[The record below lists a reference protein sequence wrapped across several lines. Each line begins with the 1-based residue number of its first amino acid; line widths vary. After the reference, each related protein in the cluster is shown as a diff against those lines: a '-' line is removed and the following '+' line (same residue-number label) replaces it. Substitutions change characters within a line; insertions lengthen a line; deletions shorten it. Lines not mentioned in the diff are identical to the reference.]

1 MENDMTVG
9 KPAQI
14 ILSFTLPIFVG
25 NIFQQ
30 LYSMVDTV
38 IVGKFVGNTALA
50 AVGSCGTL
58 TFLIIGFL
66 MGLTAG
72 FTVITAQHFGAGNMK
87 AMRQS
92 VASAAILSA
101 VISVILTVLSMAMME
116 NILHW
121 MNTPDDIFDDAYRY
135 IMIICAGILVQAL
148 YNLFACIL
156 RALGNSKVPLYFLL
170 FSASMNI
177 ILDLVSII
185 VLKMGVAGAAYATVI
200 SQGVSAV
207 LCFIYM
213 VKKVPILHLTRED
226 FHVEGRLI
234 KNQLAVGLP
243 MAFQYSITAIG
254 TTMVQM
260 ALNTL
265 GSTYVAA
272 FTAASKCEQM
282 AGQAYI
288 ALGSAMATF
297 AAQNVGAGRYD
308 RVRKGFARATMF
320 GIIFSVVIGLVMYF
334 FGYIVTGLFVTGD
347 ATQIEGMVDTYMK
360 YTALFL
366 IPLTVVNV
374 YRNGIQGMGYGLLPM
389 TAGIAELVGRGSVA
403 LIAIHYHS
411 YAGVCLASPM
421 AWILASAL
429 LLTMYFAIMKK
440 HPMPKK
446 NY

>member
-1 MENDMTVG
+1 MEKNMATGSPG
-9 KPAQI
+9 KN
-14 ILSFTLPIFVG
+14 ILYFALPVFAG
-25 NIFQQ
+25 NLFQQ
-30 LYSMVDTV
+30 IYNVVDTV
-38 IVGKFVGNTALA
+38 IVGKFVSTEELA
-50 AVGSCGTL
+50 AVGSTGTINFMILGFMTGLMAGITVL
-58 TFLIIGFL
+58 TS
-66 MGLTAG
+66 
-72 FTVITAQHFGAGNMK
+72 QRFGAED
-87 AMRQS
+87 MRGMRRS
-92 VASAAILSA
+92 VASAGMIAIA
-101 VISVILTVLSMAMME
+101 ATIILTAISLLEMHRLLVL
-116 NILHW
+116 

-156 RALGNSKVPLYFLL
+156 RALGNSQVPLYFLL

-320 GIIFSVVIGLVMYF
+320 GVIFSVVIGLVMYF

>member
-1 MENDMTVG
+1 MILGFMTG
-9 KPAQI
+9 LMAGI
-14 ILSFTLPIFVG
+14 
-25 NIFQQ
+25 
-30 LYSMVDTV
+30 TV
-38 IVGKFVGNTALA
+38 
-50 AVGSCGTL
+50 L
-58 TFLIIGFL
+58 TS
-66 MGLTAG
+66 
-72 FTVITAQHFGAGNMK
+72 QRFGAED
-87 AMRQS
+87 MRGMRRS
-92 VASAAILSA
+92 VASAGMIAIA
-101 VISVILTVLSMAMME
+101 ATIILTAISLLGMHRLLVL
-116 NILHW
+116 

-320 GIIFSVVIGLVMYF
+320 GVIFSVVIGLVMYF